1 MALPRRF
8 SKSQEGASRTH
19 SGTPRRGPAALR
31 WARISVFSAL
41 SVIGS
46 FMHLPSPVP
55 TVAFDSSPG
64 FFAALYFGPWDGALV
79 CAVGHIATSV
89 VNGFPLGILH
99 IPIAVGL
106 AAAGGAMGFVNTV
119 KRRWSMV
126 AGLFAGVA
134 INTLSVV
141 IVVPTLGWPVA
152 LSLSPYIFFASLV
165 NAIVAGAAF
174 VSVRGRLRF

>member
-1 MALPRRF
+1 M
-8 SKSQEGASRTH
+8 
-19 SGTPRRGPAALR
+19 
-31 WARISVFSAL
+31 
-41 SVIGS
+41 
-46 FMHLPSPVP
+46 
-55 TVAFDSSPG
+55 
-64 FFAALYFGPWDGALV
+64 V

-119 KRRWSMV
+119 KRRWSMI